1 MITFTVAIANC
12 EDIAA
17 ARSHIRRLQ
26 SDGHTAMIHPYLSG
40 TETGE
45 ISQRSRRFF
54 LPNSAR
60 TVLNGW
66 RSVSC
71 KSLKRRD
78 DALIQRRPA

>member
-12 EDIAA
+12 EDLAA

-26 SDGHTAMIHPYLSG
+26 SDGHTAMIHPYPSG
-40 TETGE
+40 IETGE

-66 RSVSC
+66 RSVSREPLI
-71 KSLKRRD
+71 SRD
-78 DALIQRRPA
+78 DVLIRRRPA

>member
-1 MITFTVAIANC
+1 MITFTVAIAIY

-40 TETGE
+40 IETGE

-66 RSVSC
+66 RSVSREP
-71 KSLKRRD
+71 LIRRD
-78 DALIQRRPA
+78 DASIRRRPA